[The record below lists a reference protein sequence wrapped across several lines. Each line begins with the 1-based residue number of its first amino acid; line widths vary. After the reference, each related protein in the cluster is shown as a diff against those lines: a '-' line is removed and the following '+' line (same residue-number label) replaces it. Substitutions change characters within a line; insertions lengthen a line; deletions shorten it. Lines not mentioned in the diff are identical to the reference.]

1 MAKILFDRPGKM
13 SGILQKLFI
22 VFLLVTFAVTVGSF
36 ILRNSISGKLE
47 RLTAQ
52 LEQPSQQLDIGAT
65 LLDLSV
71 AENEFQKASEG
82 GKEEDLAAYKSQLK
96 SIFDQVTV
104 ILHKYQADSSRY
116 FPGSKQQIA
125 LAVQRKVAVSQHLF
139 ELKRHFDSLLKVT
152 TLSAI
157 DATGKLN
164 KPIDP
169 VILTKNNPADTV
181 VATRVE
187 SNKNGLLK
195 RLKDAISNKN
205 SVKVLTIK
213 EKQDKAT
220 LLRMRKQN
228 EKDLLRQLNKQ
239 YGSILQSNQ
248 KLISANLNLLNE
260 LHQLLTDLQDIE
272 NIAYQ
277 KARETTLREYQ
288 QTTSDLNTFTAIAS
302 VLLLVFVPLLIVYIR
317 KATATER
324 NYQLENRRAVTLA
337 SQKSQILAIVSHEI
351 RNKLMAKTGAIF
363 MLNKT
368 KMLPEQEQKVASI
381 NLSSGLLMETVN
393 NILDVSKLEQKAP
406 EVLREEIFEPF
417 KEISNSIDAM
427 RFMAENKGLEI
438 ITSFSNPADVQVV
451 GDSFRLK
458 QIVINLLSNAIKY
471 TDNGHIAITAKLTE
485 SDGRVQL
492 DAEVADTGAG
502 ISPKNQGML
511 FNPYYQVNGSKPGTG
526 LGLYLCKQLVTL
538 QQGKIT
544 LESRE
549 GKGTTVRFTIPYK
562 TSG

>member
-1 MAKILFDRPGKM
+1 M

-22 VFLLVTFAVTVGSF
+22 VFLLVTFAVTAGSF

-96 SIFDQVTV
+96 SIFDQVAV

-164 KPIDP
+164 KPVDP
-169 VILTKNNPADTV
+169 LVLTRNNPADTV

-220 LLRMRKQN
+220 LLRMRRQN

-288 QTTSDLNTFTAIAS
+288 QTTRDLNTFTAIAS

-337 SQKSQILAIVSHEI
+337 SEKSEILAIVSHEI
-351 RNKLMAKTGAIF
+351 RNKLMAITGAIF
-363 MLNKT
+363 MLNRT

-393 NILDVSKLEQKAP
+393 NILDASKMERKAP
-406 EVLREEIFEPF
+406 ETLREEIFEPF

-438 ITSFSNPADVQVV
+438 NASFSDPVDVQVV

-471 TDNGHIAITAKLTE
+471 TDNGRIVVTAELTE
-485 SDGRVQL
+485 SNGRVQL

-502 ISPKNQGML
+502 ISAKNQGML
-511 FNPYYQVNGSKPGTG
+511 FNPYYQVSGSKPGTG

-544 LESRE
+544 LNSQE
-549 GKGTTVRFTIPYK
+549 GKGTSVRFTIPYK